1 MATISQGLRI
11 EGVYEQRQPGNFMMR
26 VKVPAG
32 VLSAEQALKAC
43 EIAERFAEGRIH
55 LTTRNSIEFHWLKED
70 ALSRICRMLAAV
82 GLTSRGACGGA
93 VRGVVCST
101 PFSHEFP
108 AVQVLARKIHH
119 HFTQNPYFEG
129 LPKKFKIA
137 VNSDYGDPRHLI
149 QDVGLVYAGTADGID
164 YYDSWAAGGLGREPT
179 EGFLLK
185 GKVPEERIIPLIE
198 SVIGVYK
205 DHTPQGKRLKHLVR
219 DIGREEFVR
228 LVQERL
234 DAAPLLAMPDGFD
247 KGLTHRA
254 PSGAAHHLEAVLFAG
269 ELEAKA
275 LRAFAGIAA
284 TYADG
289 FMVLTCDQ
297 NVAFLLK
304 EGESLE
310 AAENALAAE
319 GFGRNSREE
328 RIAFRVCPGSHE
340 CRMGLAPTRDVA
352 RSMLEAM
359 GPKGE
364 ALSWAIA
371 GCPNSCSQPQLAATG
386 VVTSRIEKMEN
397 GELRPLFDLWLR
409 SDDGAMG
416 KVARQ
421 RISLDELLQMVRE
434 MG

>member
-1 MATISQGLRI
+1 MATTPQGLRI
-11 EGVYEQRQPGNFMMR
+11 EGVYQQRQPGNFMMR

-32 VLSAEQALKAC
+32 VLSAEQALKVC
-43 EIAERFAEGRIH
+43 EIAERFAAERVH

-70 ALSRICRMLAAV
+70 ALTTIGKMLAAV

-101 PFSHEFP
+101 PFCPEFP
-108 AVQVLARKIHH
+108 AAQVLARKLHH

-137 VNSDYGDPRHLI
+137 VNADYGDPRHLI
-149 QDVGLVYAGTADGID
+149 QDIGLVYAGTADGMD
-164 YYDSWAAGGLGREPT
+164 YYDAWAAGGLGREPI
-179 EGFLLK
+179 EGFLMK
-185 GKVPEERIIPLIE
+185 GKVPEDSIIPLIE

-205 DHTPQGKRLKHLVR
+205 EHTPQGKRLKHLVR
-219 DIGREEFVR
+219 EIGKEEFLRRVH
-228 LVQERL
+228 ERL
-234 DAAPLLAMPDGFD
+234 DAIPSLALPDGFA
-247 KGLTHRA
+247 KGLT
-254 PSGAAHHLEAVLFAG
+254 PPPAAGVTCHLEAQVFAG

-284 TYADG
+284 EYADG

-297 NVAFLLK
+297 NVAFILQN
-304 EGESLE
+304 LE
-310 AAENALAAE
+310 EAEDALAAE
-319 GFGRNSREE
+319 GYSGISREE
-328 RIAFRVCPGSHE
+328 RVTFRICPGNHE
-340 CRMGLAPTRDVA
+340 CRMGLSPTRDVA
-352 RSMLEAM
+352 RAMLESM

-371 GCPNSCSQPQLAATG
+371 GCPNSCSQPQLADVG
-386 VVTSRIEKMEN
+386 VVTSKIEKMEN

-416 KVARQ
+416 KVVRQ
-421 RISLDELLQMVRE
+421 RINLDELLQAVRE